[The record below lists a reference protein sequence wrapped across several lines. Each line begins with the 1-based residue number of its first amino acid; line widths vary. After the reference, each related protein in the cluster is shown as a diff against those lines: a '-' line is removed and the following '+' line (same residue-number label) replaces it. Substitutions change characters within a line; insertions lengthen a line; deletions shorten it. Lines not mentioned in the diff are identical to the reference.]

1 MATDSRIVT
10 LGLGVPFLFL
20 FTREPGQRWR
30 KVSNIGA
37 TEIKISRIKNEII
50 KNIIQMMWGSL
61 NIPIIVALLLFV
73 VIHFDYVILVSTFVV
88 FSTFISLVGFR
99 DFL

>member
-10 LGLGVPFLFL
+10 LGLGVPFIFL
-20 FTREPGQRWR
+20 FTWGPGQRWR

-37 TEIKISRIKNEII
+37 TEIKNSRIKNEII
-50 KNIIQMMWGSL
+50 KNIIKLML
-61 NIPIIVALLLFV
+61 VVLKIPIIIALLLFV